1 VANQTKSSNPRSR
14 RSFLLGLAAATAL
27 PELPA
32 VAGAT
37 VEPANA
43 AGQQPSQTSHSA
55 DVDALT
61 GIVRLRYGEYLQ
73 SADAAVLQR
82 GLDRLLRNAE
92 EVLKVNIRNSDG
104 PDCLFHPDGL

>member
-1 VANQTKSSNPRSR
+1 VANQTNSSDPCSR

-32 VAGAT
+32 VVGT
-37 VEPANA
+37 TLEPANA
-43 AGQQPSQTSHSA
+43 AGQQAQTSHSA